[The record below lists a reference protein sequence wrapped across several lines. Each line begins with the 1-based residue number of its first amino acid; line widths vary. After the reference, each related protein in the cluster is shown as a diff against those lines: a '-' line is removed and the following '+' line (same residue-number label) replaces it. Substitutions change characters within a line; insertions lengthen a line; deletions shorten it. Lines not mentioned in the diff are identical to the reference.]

1 MSYSYQPKYPKTKLH
16 EIVTKYIATMRTM
29 RFEPNCSV
37 AFGVASRED
46 QAGSP
51 GPGEA
56 GAAGPESRA
65 DVRGWLLKD
74 PRAGT
79 SSKRYLLLEDGDVWR
94 EVDAGAE
101 GRPTWLEGPDDDVVT
116 LLAQSQ
122 AKARMGGDPYLETE
136 EHVQLQP
143 HVVTDRR
150 QEQHPY
156 QGPERRRRD

>member
-1 MSYSYQPKYPKTKLH
+1 MSYSYQPKYPRTKLH
-16 EIVTKYIATMRTM
+16 EIVTKYLATMRTM

-37 AFGVASRED
+37 AFGAAGPED
-46 QAGSP
+46 RAG
-51 GPGEA
+51 G
-56 GAAGPESRA
+56 AGPESRA

-74 PRAGT
+74 PRAGA

-116 LLAQSQ
+116 LLAQSL

-136 EHVQLQP
+136 EHVQLQA